1 VKHASIST
9 GDRKMMLN
17 NRREIPV
24 IRIFPY
30 PRSRENFRPIA
41 SLNDAFR
48 AIRAGILRHAMRDRY
63 FVRMQLFREARRLT
77 LLRKTAIGEQ
87 RPQRA

>member
-41 SLNDAFR
+41 SLNDAFSSDPR
-48 AIRAGILRHAMRDRY
+48 QYFAARY
-63 FVRMQLFREARRLT
+63 AR
-77 LLRKTAIGEQ
+77 
-87 RPQRA
+87 